1 MYERNSEMSKKELGI
16 IPRLRW
22 VITGIASASLL
33 ASVFF
38 AAKGGVFARD
48 WGQAVPIYIIGT
60 MENFVEYI
68 VREYMSGVNTG
79 GAETAA
85 LFIIGVSCAFSAVLA
100 WAEYAD
106 SLPKN
111 KN

>member
-1 MYERNSEMSKKELGI
+1 MEEKELGI

-22 VITGIASASLL
+22 VYTGIAGALLL
-33 ASVFF
+33 ASAFF
-38 AAKGGVFARD
+38 AAKGGVFAQD
-48 WGQAVPIYIIGT
+48 WGKSVPIYIIGT

-68 VREYMSGVNTG
+68 VREYLSGGNTG

-85 LFIIGVSCAFSAVLA
+85 FFILGVVYAFFAVSA

>member
-1 MYERNSEMSKKELGI
+1 MSKKELGI
-16 IPRLRW
+16 ISRLRW
-22 VITGIASASLL
+22 GITGIAGASLL
-33 ASVFF
+33 LSVVF
-38 AAKGGVFARD
+38 AAKGGVFAQD
-48 WGQAVPIYIIGT
+48 WGQAVPIYILGT

-85 LFIIGVSCAFSAVLA
+85 FFTFGVFCAFFAAEA
-100 WAEYAD
+100 WVEYAD

>member
-1 MYERNSEMSKKELGI
+1 MSKKELGI

-22 VITGIASASLL
+22 VITGIAGASLL

-38 AAKGGVFARD
+38 AVKGGVFARD
-48 WGQAVPIYIIGT
+48 WGQAVPIYILGT
-60 MENFVEYI
+60 MGNFVEYI
-68 VREYMSGVNTG
+68 VREYLSGVNTG

-85 LFIIGVSCAFSAVLA
+85 FFTFGVFYAFFAAEA
-100 WAEYAD
+100 WVEYAD

>member
-1 MYERNSEMSKKELGI
+1 MSKKELGI

-22 VITGIASASLL
+22 VITGIAGASLL

-38 AAKGGVFARD
+38 AARGGVFAQD
-48 WGQAVPIYIIGT
+48 WGEPVPIYIIGT

-79 GAETAA
+79 GAETAGF
-85 LFIIGVSCAFSAVLA
+85 FIIGFFSTFVAMSA
-100 WAEYAD
+100 WEEYAD

>member
-1 MYERNSEMSKKELGI
+1 MSKKELGI
-16 IPRLRW
+16 ISRLRW
-22 VITGIASASLL
+22 VITGIAGASLL
-33 ASVFF
+33 LSVVF
-38 AAKGGVFARD
+38 AAKGGVFAQD
-48 WGQAVPIYIIGT
+48 WGKSVPIYILGT

-68 VREYMSGVNTG
+68 LSEYLNGGNTG

-85 LFIIGVSCAFSAVLA
+85 LFIIGVVYAFSAVLA

>member
-1 MYERNSEMSKKELGI
+1 MNKKELGI

-22 VITGIASASLL
+22 VYTGIAGALLL
-33 ASVFF
+33 ASAFF
-38 AAKGGVFARD
+38 AAKGGVFAQD
-48 WGQAVPIYIIGT
+48 WGKSVPIYIIGT

-68 VREYMSGVNTG
+68 VREYLSGGNTG
-79 GAETAA
+79 GAETAV
-85 LFIIGVSCAFSAVLA
+85 FFTFGVFYAFFAAGA

>member
-1 MYERNSEMSKKELGI
+1 MSKKELGI

-22 VITGIASASLL
+22 VITGIAGASLL

-38 AAKGGVFARD
+38 AARGGVFARD

-60 MENFVEYI
+60 MQNFVEYI

-85 LFIIGVSCAFSAVLA
+85 FFILGFVYTFLAVAA
-100 WAEYAD
+100 WEEYAD

>member
-1 MYERNSEMSKKELGI
+1 MYERNSEMRKKELGI

-33 ASVFF
+33 VSVFY
-38 AAKGGVFARD
+38 AAKGGVFAQD
-48 WGQAVPIYIIGT
+48 WGKSVPIYIIGT

-68 VREYMSGVNTG
+68 ISEYVNGGNAG
-79 GAETAA
+79 GAETVAF
-85 LFIIGVSCAFSAVLA
+85 FIIGVVYAFFAVLA

-111 KN
+111 

>member
-1 MYERNSEMSKKELGI
+1 MSKKELGI

-22 VITGIASASLL
+22 VITGIAGASLL
-33 ASVFF
+33 LSVVF
-38 AAKGGVFARD
+38 AAKGGVFAQD
-48 WGQAVPIYIIGT
+48 WGKSVPIYILGT
-60 MENFVEYI
+60 MGNFVEYI
-68 VREYMSGVNTG
+68 LSEYLNGGNTG
-79 GAETAA
+79 GAETGGF
-85 LFIIGVSCAFSAVLA
+85 FILGFVYTFFARLA

>member
-1 MYERNSEMSKKELGI
+1 MSKKELGI
-16 IPRLRW
+16 IARLRW
-22 VITGIASASLL
+22 VITGIAGASLL

-38 AAKGGVFARD
+38 AARGGVFARD

-79 GAETAA
+79 GAETGAF
-85 LFIIGVSCAFSAVLA
+85 FIIGFVYTFGAVAA
-100 WAEYAD
+100 WEEYTD

>member
-33 ASVFF
+33 SSAFF
-38 AAKGGVFARD
+38 AARGGVFAQD
-48 WGQAVPIYIIGT
+48 WGKSVPIYIIGT
-60 MENFVEYI
+60 MGNFVEYI
-68 VREYMSGVNTG
+68 VREYMSGGNTG
-79 GAETAA
+79 GAETVAF
-85 LFIIGVSCAFSAVLA
+85 FIIGVVYAFFARLA

-111 KN
+111 